1 MMNVYT
7 LVNDL
12 VTAVAQD
19 SELIAWSWLH
29 YGQKPNV
36 YLDQDERE
44 PPGESD
50 APDVQFHS
58 PSKSADE
65 ENRIVEYGVGLFI
78 VVNDASLVTR
88 AESNVEEFT
97 ATGKL
102 VEFINRILTVIRAAK
117 PADFIMGYDFITDTL
132 TSFPNFEAD
141 VAVGFRE
148 RILIGGDPL
157 L

>member
-1 MMNVYT
+1 MNIYT
-7 LVNDL
+7 LINDL

-19 SELIAWSWLH
+19 AELSAWTQAN
-29 YGQKPNV
+29 YGQKHNV
-36 YLDQDERE
+36 YLDQDERD

-65 ENRIVEYGVGLFI
+65 ENRIVEYGFGLYI
-78 VVNDASLVTR
+78 VIYDAATETR
-88 AESNVEEFT
+88 AEDNVEEFT

-102 VEFINRILTVIRAAK
+102 TEFINRTLIVIRAAK
-117 PADFIMGYDFITDTL
+117 PTDFVMGYDWMTDTI

-141 VAVGFRE
+141 VAIGFRE
-148 RILIGGDPL
+148 RMLIGDDPL
-157 L
+157 A

>member
-1 MMNVYT
+1 MKVYT
-7 LVNDL
+7 LINNL

-19 SELIAWSWLH
+19 ATLTAWTQAN
-29 YGQKPNV
+29 YGQKHNV
-36 YLDQDERE
+36 YLDQDERD

-58 PSKSADE
+58 PAKSADE
-65 ENRIVEYGVGLFI
+65 ENRIVEYGFGLYI
-78 VVNDASLVTR
+78 VIYDAATETR
-88 AESNVEEFT
+88 AEDNVEEFT

-102 VEFINRILTVIRAAK
+102 TEFINRILTVIRAAK
-117 PADFIMGYDFITDTL
+117 PSGFVMGYDWMTDTI

-148 RILIGGDPL
+148 RMLIGDDPL
-157 L
+157 G

>member
-1 MMNVYT
+1 MNIYT
-7 LVNDL
+7 LINDL

-19 SELIAWSWLH
+19 SELIAWTQVH
-29 YGQKPNV
+29 YGQKQNV
-36 YLDQDERE
+36 YLDQDERY

-65 ENRIVEYGVGLFI
+65 ENRIVEYGVGVY
-78 VVNDASLVTR
+78 VVIYDAATETR
-88 AESNVEEFT
+88 AEDNVEEFT

-102 VEFINRILTVIRAAK
+102 AEFINRILTVIRAAK
-117 PADFIMGYDFITDTL
+117 PADFVMGFDWMTDTI

-141 VAVGFRE
+141 VAIGFRE
-148 RILIGGDPL
+148 RMLIGMDPL
-157 L
+157 A

>member
-1 MMNVYT
+1 MDVYT
-7 LVNDL
+7 LTNNL
-12 VTAVAQD
+12 FTAVAQD
-19 SELIAWSWLH
+19 AELIAWCRFH

-36 YLDQDERE
+36 YLDQDDRE

-78 VVNDASLVTR
+78 VVNDSSLVTR
-88 AESNVEEFT
+88 AESNAEEFT

-102 VEFINRILTVIRAAK
+102 VEFIGRILAVIRSAK
-117 PADFIMGYDFITDTL
+117 PAGFVMGYDFITDTL

-148 RILIGGDPL
+148 RMCIGNDPL
-157 L
+157 I

>member
-1 MMNVYT
+1 MNIYT
-7 LVNDL
+7 LINNL

-19 SELIAWSWLH
+19 AELSAWTLAN
-29 YGQKPNV
+29 YGQKHNV
-36 YLDQDERE
+36 YLDQDERD

-65 ENRIVEYGVGLFI
+65 ENRIVEYGVGVYI
-78 VVNDASLVTR
+78 VIYDAAVETR
-88 AESNVEEFT
+88 AEDNVEEFT
-97 ATGKL
+97 ATQKL

-117 PADFIMGYDFITDTL
+117 PVDFVMGFDWMTDTI

-141 VAVGFRE
+141 VAIGFRE
-148 RILIGGDPL
+148 RMLIGDDPL
-157 L
+157 D